1 MRKKM
6 VSGHR
11 GSSLEWELLIH
22 RAASEMQLSTEDET
36 EKKKRKKSCTG
47 RNKCW
52 IIYTNQNIHSN
63 LVSLGLNQLKE
74 ASWKTQPTP
83 ITEGTLSLS
92 CPHGSKAVNGD
103 MWTKVQTCMHVF
115 SEALWPWCESGQM
128 CWQDLCSWPKQQHR
142 ACKDHCTGSGSKNVE
157 KLL

>member
-1 MRKKM
+1 MPLHDQNRCAGMRKKM

-11 GSSLEWELLIH
+11 GSSLECELLIH

-83 ITEGTLSLS
+83 ITEVTLSLS
-92 CPHGSKAVNGD
+92 LAHMD
-103 MWTKVQTCMHVF
+103 QRLWTGTC
-115 SEALWPWCESGQM
+115 GQ
-128 CWQDLCSWPKQQHR
+128 KYTR
-142 ACKDHCTGSGSKNVE
+142 ACTCSQKPFGHGVRVARCADRISAVDQNSSTE
-157 KLL
+157 RL

>member
-74 ASWKTQPTP
+74 ASWKTRPGKHSQRQLLRGLSPSLAHMDQRLWT
-83 ITEGTLSLS
+83 GT
-92 CPHGSKAVNGD
+92 C
-103 MWTKVQTCMHVF
+103 
-115 SEALWPWCESGQM
+115 GQ
-128 CWQDLCSWPKQQHR
+128 KYTR
-142 ACKDHCTGSGSKNVE
+142 ACTCSQKPFGHGVRVARCADRISAVDQNSSTEPVRITAQAVALKM
-157 KLL
+157 